1 MEAKIFVYIL
11 IGVFVAML
19 IVCLSIASFA
29 GAHVFE
35 KYKYY
40 NNFMSSSFTVASD
53 FCCMVSQRYLNS
65 TVKIGKRGGEL
76 TDAYVPNQKIVFLSQ
91 NTFDNSS
98 IASLAIAGH
107 ELGHAYQDFLDP
119 KLFER
124 HNLYKVLCKV
134 LGLLMYPLFAAGIV
148 LLFASQS
155 VLPSILCVSSAI
167 LIFLFALFL
176 KFVTIK
182 IEKDASKKALVFLR
196 ELGILDEVELEYAR
210 KFLNA
215 ALLTYIA
222 DFLQAIL
229 GWTGL
234 TRKTKI
240 FGG

>member
-1 MEAKIFVYIL
+1 METKLFVYVL
-11 IGVFVAML
+11 IGVFVAIL

-40 NNFMSSSFTVASD
+40 NNFMSSSFTVAGD
-53 FCCMVSQRYLNS
+53 FCCMVSQRYLDC
-65 TVKIGKRGGEL
+65 TVKIVKRGGEL
-76 TDAYVPNQKIVFLSQ
+76 TDAYVPSQKTVFLSE
-91 NTFDNSS
+91 NTFGNSS
-98 IASLAIAGH
+98 VASLAIAGH
-107 ELGHAYQDFLDP
+107 ELGHAYQDYLDP

-124 HNLYKVLCKV
+124 HNFYKVLCKV
-134 LGLLMYPLFAAGIV
+134 LGFLTYPLFFAGII

-155 VLPSILCVSSAI
+155 LLPSFLCVAGAI

-176 KFVTIK
+176 KFATIK

-196 ELGILDEVELEYAR
+196 ELDVLDEVELEYAR

>member
-29 GAHVFE
+29 GVHVFE

-107 ELGHAYQDFLDP
+107 ELGHAYQDFLEP
-119 KLFER
+119 KLFQR

-134 LGLLMYPLFAAGIV
+134 LGILMYPLFVAGIV

-155 VLPSILCVSSAI
+155 LLPSILCVASAI

-196 ELGILDEVELEYAR
+196 DLAVLDEVELEHAR